1 MAGTSAPFSKRRAPC
16 DNVVDGEH
24 VEYRDDQGL
33 VTDEMLF
40 ACGCKTT
47 RQEYHDGSV
56 EHIVVRHDGRPVKHE
71 DIADHWT

>member
-1 MAGTSAPFSKRRAPC
+1 M
-16 DNVVDGEH
+16 
-24 VEYRDDQGL
+24 EYRDDQGL